1 MAEIGLRVEEVK
13 SEVDKINTLAKNV
26 EENARELVNVAKK
39 ISNKGIQGFDWY
51 TGTFQ
56 QMLAKLEGNK
66 VSEAVAEIK
75 LQGQK
80 LVQISESTIAYSNNQ
95 E

>member
-1 MAEIGLRVEEVK
+1 MADIGLRVEEVQN
-13 SEVDKINTLAKNV
+13 EVNKINTLAKSV
-26 EENARELVNVAKK
+26 EDNARELVNVARK
-39 ISNKGIQGFDWY
+39 ISAKGIQGFNWY
-51 TGTFQ
+51 NDTFQ

-66 VSEAVAEIK
+66 VAEAVAEIK

-80 LVQISESTIAYSNNQ
+80 LVQITESTVAYSNNQ